1 MSARI
6 NKAEALAAEVADLR
20 HDLEMLKTLLS
31 EREDEMKV
39 AFAKAGVTKVIT
51 PAGETVAV
59 VASPTTSVDAEA
71 LRGLVSMRLFNQ
83 LRSDSLAMPKYH
95 SAKKMG
101 RITPEVAAAV
111 ETITDRTMI
120 RVHAAK
126 DTPVTPAP
134 KVVRP
139 KNKKARAGSK

>member
-6 NKAEALAAEVADLR
+6 SKAEALAAEVADLR

-39 AFAKAGVTKVIT
+39 AFAKAGVTKVVT
-51 PAGETVAV
+51 SDGEMVAV

-71 LRGLVSMRLFNQ
+71 LKGLISLRLFNQ

-111 ETITDRTMI
+111 EVITDRTMI

-126 DTPVTPAP
+126 VTPVTPAP
-134 KVVRP
+134 KVVRS
-139 KNKKARAGSK
+139 KMKAKAGSK